1 VFDISVIIPCR
12 NEEATIHKLLD
23 SLFNQTISPDEYEI
37 IIADGLSD
45 DSTLDNIAK
54 FKNNH
59 PEMNISVVE
68 NSKQNIPAGLN
79 CAINNSSGKYIIRLD
94 AHSIPNN
101 DYLDR
106 CVTLLKNGTAENVGG
121 LWIIHPSSDSLVA
134 KAIAIAA
141 SHPLGVGGANYR
153 IASSKSSYVDTV
165 PFGAF
170 LRSTLD
176 KVGLFDETLL
186 SNEDYELNARIIKS
200 GGRIFLDSSIQCGYF
215 ARENYRKLTK
225 QYWRYGFWKFKM
237 LLRYPDTIRV
247 RQALPPLF
255 LLSLA
260 VLFITSIIN
269 YRFFIFFIGEIIIY
283 IAILFLGTHNSIR
296 STDEPLKMW
305 VFTIF
310 SILTMHF
317 SWGLGFLYSAINSL
331 ISF

>member
-1 VFDISVIIPCR
+1 MSVIIPCR

>member
-1 VFDISVIIPCR
+1 MFDISVIVPCR

-23 SLFNQTISPDEYEI
+23 SLFNQTVSHDEFEI

-45 DSTLDNIAK
+45 DSTLEKIAD
-54 FKNNH
+54 FKMNH
-59 PEMNISVVE
+59 PTMNISVVE

-79 CAINNSSGKYIIRLD
+79 CSINNSSGKYIIRLD

-101 DYLDR
+101 DYLER
-106 CVTLLKNGTAENVGG
+106 CVNLLKKGIAENVGG
-121 LWIIHPSSDSLVA
+121 LWIIHSTNDSLVA

-153 IASSKSSYVDTV
+153 IASSKSGYVDTV

-186 SNEDYELNARIIKS
+186 SNEDYELNARIRKS
-200 GGRIFLDSSIQCGYF
+200 GGRIYLDSSIKCGYF
-215 ARENYRKLTK
+215 ARESYRKLAR

-237 LLRYPDTIRV
+237 LLRYPDTIRL
-247 RQALPPLF
+247 RQALPPVF
-255 LLSLA
+255 LLSL
-260 VLFITSIIN
+260 VFLFIISITN
-269 YRFFIFFIGEIIIY
+269 FRFLIFLIGEIIIY
-283 IAILFLGTHNSIR
+283 IATLFLGTHKSIR
-296 STDEPLKMW
+296 STENPLLMW
-305 VFTIF
+305 GLTVF

-331 ISF
+331 LSF